1 MDQTRDYYTKWI
13 RQRKTNNHMTSLLC
27 GILKMIQMNIFT
39 KQKQTH
45 GHREQMGCYQGW
57 EAQGC
62 HASLLGNWILV
73 PPVIDRDSQHYTDED
88 GGVYRI

>member
-1 MDQTRDYYTKWI
+1 M
-13 RQRKTNNHMTSLLC
+13 SLS
-27 GILKMIQMNIFT
+27 T

-62 HASLLGNWILV
+62 DASLLGNWI
-73 PPVIDRDSQHYTDED
+73 PVSHMIDRYSQHYTDED